1 MSVES
6 SVTYPP
12 LTLKRPAVAELPPP
26 DPEAYA
32 LERQLRTLVHIGVIA
47 DDERGRQ
54 RTIGAS
60 QVGTECA
67 RQLAHRQAGTR
78 PSNVPDPLRASIVGR
93 GVHIALAGLMERI
106 DCGAGRLLVEHPV
119 RYRGVPG
126 TVDLFDR
133 VDGLVIDW
141 KTTTLAKIKRVRESG
156 PPTSYVVQLQ
166 VYAAG
171 LEAAGETVRAL
182 ALCYIPVDG
191 TLADVFVWR
200 TLPDRR
206 TADAAVDKLNAR
218 IGAELESVARP
229 DPSTVAAS
237 PSALCKWCP
246 YYTPG
251 RTSSTSCAGNS
262 EGKPQ

>member
-1 MSVES
+1 MSAVE
-6 SVTYPP
+6 
-12 LTLKRPAVAELPPP
+12 LKSPAPAELPPP

-67 RQLAHRQAGTR
+67 RQLAFRQAGTR
-78 PSNVPDPLRASIVGR
+78 PSNVPDPLRALVGR
-93 GVHIALAGLMERI
+93 GMHGALAGLMERI
-106 DCGAGRLLVEHPV
+106 DCGAGRLLVEQPI

-133 VDGLVIDW
+133 VDGLVVDW

-156 PPTSYVVQLQ
+156 PPSSYVVQLQ
-166 VYAAG
+166 LYAAG
-171 LEAAGETVRAL
+171 LESAGETVRAL
-182 ALCYIPVDG
+182 ALCYLPVDG
-191 TLADVFVWR
+191 TLVDVFVWR
-200 TLPDRR
+200 TVPDRR
-206 TADAAVDKLNAR
+206 AADAAVDKLNAR

-237 PSALCKWCP
+237 PSALCRWCD
-246 YYTPG
+246 YYKPG
-251 RTSSTSCAGNS
+251 VASSTSCAGDT
-262 EGKPQ
+262 EGK